1 MVADSDACLKMG
13 KLNPNDEISE
23 KFYFD
28 HICVLKNGIPRDLAG
43 FCNDF
48 RSNVP
53 LNHVMMLTKNEL
65 KQLRKDL
72 QGHQAEF
79 HQLQAQ
85 FAPIPS
91 LIHFYTNNK
100 YDFVECDRRGSRP
113 KGKRL
118 NDYYGR
124 YVPRAAANKYQIYH
138 GCAPSRTRPG
148 FHAPGTC

>member
-1 MVADSDACLKMG
+1 MAADSDTCLKMG

-23 KFYFD
+23 KFYSD
-28 HICVLKNGIPRDLAG
+28 HICVLKNGVPRDLVG

-53 LNHVMMLTKNEL
+53 LNHVMMLNKNEL

-79 HQLQAQ
+79 RQLQAH
-85 FAPIPS
+85 FV
-91 LIHFYTNNK
+91 FYTNNK

-113 KGKRL
+113 KGKKL

-124 YVPRAAANKYQIYH
+124 YIPRDAANKYQIYH

-148 FHAPGTC
+148 SHAPETC